1 MALAAYRQLLRSIRI
16 AFQDD
21 ITLLQASR
29 MKARA
34 EFDEKINL
42 SIASPLYSTA
52 ITHALDVSRVLREN
66 VVQGRRLKNDAE
78 DQTARYKLRI
88 HKYTE
93 RGDNDSVKLT
103 CGQIKPKDES

>member
-1 MALAAYRQLLRSIRI
+1 
-16 AFQDD
+16 
-21 ITLLQASR
+21 

-78 DQTARYKLRI
+78 DQTARYSKLVFP
-88 HKYTE
+88 
-93 RGDNDSVKLT
+93 SLFFPVVK
-103 CGQIKPKDES
+103 

>member
-78 DQTARYKLRI
+78 DQTARYSELVFP
-88 HKYTE
+88 
-93 RGDNDSVKLT
+93 SLFF
-103 CGQIKPKDES
+103 PKDISETSSSP

>member
-21 ITLLQASR
+21 MILLQASR
-29 MKARA
+29 KKARA
-34 EFDEKINL
+34 EFNENITL
-42 SIASPLYSTA
+42 PITSPMYPTA

-78 DQTARYKLRI
+78 DQTARYRYQGI
-88 HKYTE
+88 YE
-93 RGDNDSVKLT
+93 
-103 CGQIKPKDES
+103 